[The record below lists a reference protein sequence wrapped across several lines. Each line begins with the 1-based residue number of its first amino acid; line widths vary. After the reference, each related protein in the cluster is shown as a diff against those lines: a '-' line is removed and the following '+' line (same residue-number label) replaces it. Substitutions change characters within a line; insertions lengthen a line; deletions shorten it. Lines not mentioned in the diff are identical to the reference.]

1 MSELTPKQLATVA
14 AARKRNAAAKKD
26 RDEVPTQ
33 RIRTAAQG
41 LTLGFG
47 DEIEAGVRHPFDSE
61 RRSDKLSELQG
72 GIKAYQAARP
82 LESMAYELGGAVA
95 PAILSLGG
103 SAPVSAAAVGARVLP
118 RLMQGSGIVPR
129 LLRGTAAGAGGGAAY
144 AIGTGEGSMGDRIKR
159 APAGALGGGAG
170 GFGGTAVLGG
180 VSALTTKL
188 VDIARERLGVSGTR
202 AVTAELQRLATESGK
217 SVDQIVQDLQSGSI
231 MAENATLA
239 DAVRALART
248 SGGKAQADMQTGI
261 KTRSSETFA
270 DAKTEIQRYLADSTD
285 DNVRRQVRRSDDAAR
300 KAENEAYAIFETGT
314 IGQEVQDQ
322 VSKAIRA
329 VPSSADDIQTAL
341 LARGAEPLFNMVDGS
356 PVFTRSPT
364 PLEAEIVRR
373 SIDDSTKAAFK
384 RSAGT
389 VGTAFGD
396 VERGLRNSIDEGV
409 EGMSGVRADAA
420 ALRTSRDSFLAGQKS
435 ITSGADQV
443 EIDFAGLPTDEAIA
457 SYRAG
462 FMDILR
468 RKFQG
473 QQPASIMAQLR
484 NETAEG
490 VAGEKN
496 LGLIFRTV
504 FPESPMEDV
513 VRRIGIASKGQD
525 MKALLG
531 GSGTAPTAS
540 AAKRAG
546 SSFNAEEFIGA
557 ATGSTMDLGRL
568 LRRFINRDGVDLTDA
583 QNQEVVRV
591 LLSEN
596 PDFVRRAMTDQTGWG
611 ALDRAVAQTLERLA
625 IGGTRAATVGGAGV
639 SVGLL
644 GPQ

>member
-1 MSELTPKQLATVA
+1 
-14 AARKRNAAAKKD
+14 
-26 RDEVPTQ
+26 
-33 RIRTAAQG
+33 
-41 LTLGFG
+41 
-47 DEIEAGVRHPFDSE
+47 
-61 RRSDKLSELQG
+61 
-72 GIKAYQAARP
+72 
-82 LESMAYELGGAVA
+82 
-95 PAILSLGG
+95 
-103 SAPVSAAAVGARVLP
+103 
-118 RLMQGSGIVPR
+118 
-129 LLRGTAAGAGGGAAY
+129 
-144 AIGTGEGSMGDRIKR
+144 
-159 APAGALGGGAG
+159 
-170 GFGGTAVLGG
+170 
-180 VSALTTKL
+180 
-188 VDIARERLGVSGTR
+188 
-202 AVTAELQRLATESGK
+202 
-217 SVDQIVQDLQSGSI
+217 
-231 MAENATLA
+231 
-239 DAVRALART
+239 
-248 SGGKAQADMQTGI
+248 
-261 KTRSSETFA
+261 
-270 DAKTEIQRYLADSTD
+270 
-285 DNVRRQVRRSDDAAR
+285 
-300 KAENEAYAIFETGT
+300 
-314 IGQEVQDQ
+314 
-322 VSKAIRA
+322 
-329 VPSSADDIQTAL
+329 
-341 LARGAEPLFNMVDGS
+341 
-356 PVFTRSPT
+356 
-364 PLEAEIVRR
+364 
-373 SIDDSTKAAFK
+373 
-384 RSAGT
+384 
-389 VGTAFGD
+389 
-396 VERGLRNSIDEGV
+396 
-409 EGMSGVRADAA
+409 
-420 ALRTSRDSFLAGQKS
+420 
-435 ITSGADQV
+435 
-443 EIDFAGLPTDEAIA
+443 
-457 SYRAG
+457 
-462 FMDILR
+462 MDILR

-504 FPESPMEDV
+504 FPEEPMEDV

>member
-1 MSELTPKQLATVA
+1 LTF
-14 AARKRNAAAKKD
+14 
-26 RDEVPTQ
+26 
-33 RIRTAAQG
+33 
-41 LTLGFG
+41 GFG

-61 RRSDKLSELQG
+61 RRSGKLSELQG

-95 PAILSLGG
+95 PAILSLGS

-118 RLMQGSGIVPR
+118 RLMQGSGIAPR

-144 AIGTGEGSMGDRIKR
+144 AVGTGEGSMGDRIKR
-159 APAGALGGGAG
+159 ATAGALGGGLAG
-170 GFGGTAVLGG
+170 LGGTAVLGG

-322 VSKAIRA
+322 VTKAIRA

-341 LARGAEPLFNMVDGS
+341 LARGAEPLFNMVEGS

-364 PLEAEIVRR
+364 PIEAEIVRR
-373 SIDDSTKAAFK
+373 SINDSTTAAFK

-396 VERGLRNSIDEGV
+396 VERGLRNSI
-409 EGMSGVRADAA
+409 
-420 ALRTSRDSFLAGQKS
+420 ALRTSRDSFLAGQGS
-435 ITSGADQV
+435 IASGADQV
-443 EIDFAGLPTDEAIA
+443 EIDFAGLPTDDAIA

-504 FPESPMEDV
+504 FPEEPMEDV